1 MLCAM
6 VVSYL
11 AQGVPNSLSSLRTAN
26 SCQCPQTQLSDT
38 HTAADVDSKYTPVKA
53 TGWSVS
59 PVEYNGVRFV
69 SQAESAVLDSKFL
82 FS

>member
-1 MLCAM
+1 M

-11 AQGVPNSLSSLRTAN
+11 AQAVPSSLACLRTAN
-26 SCQCPQTQLSDT
+26 CCQCPQTQLSDT

-53 TGWSVS
+53 PGWSAL
-59 PVEYNGVRFV
+59 PVEYNGVRF
-69 SQAESAVLDSKFL
+69 AESAVLDSKFL